1 MSASDSIDGLIKWA
15 QREPWV
21 DDFEATFEREIGPA
35 CRRAGVA
42 PDDLAETIG
51 TDLATSLWGWA
62 FEDFVSSRRGERNV
76 ADDYLKRRGWKESA
90 GARAYI
96 RALRNSTVSLYE
108 VSDVVAGE
116 NFLARDLVR
125 GGEPVRV
132 FERSATRTL
141 RQWDRIAARIVTVL
155 GKTGLTGALLPFPR
169 LLAEDALARIERV
182 RKKARAEVSTL
193 ARSLGSNARESDF
206 AEMSAVDE
214 VLAGAAFMLSNLWL
228 DDMLRRALA
237 PSLPQ
242 MQNTDGEP
250 LEFMTVHFP
259 LTSEAKPPSIVAALD
274 DLPSLRKDD
283 GNRWTWIR
291 AKAQPRKPAKR
302 KTPNA
307 PTVGMTLEDGGLV
320 LGHIELMAKAV
331 TLSVNS
337 EARAERGRAILEPA
351 LAGLVRPS
359 LVERQTVEQMMASQR
374 GRAVPRGGLS
384 ISPEEERRIVHQ
396 ALTDHYRKTL
406 DDPIPMLGGQSPR
419 KAARTPNGRTKV
431 VEWLKTLENSSARH
445 GPDDPM
451 ADYDFAWLWHE
462 LGLVEDRR

>member
-51 TDLATSLWGWA
+51 ADLATSLWGWA

-141 RQWDRIAARIVTVL
+141 RQWDRIAARIVTV
-155 GKTGLTGALLPFPR
+155 KTGLTGALLPFPR
-169 LLAEDALARIERV
+169 PLAEDALARIERV

-374 GRAVPRGGLS
+374 AARSLAAA
-384 ISPEEERRIVHQ
+384 SPS
-396 ALTDHYRKTL
+396 
-406 DDPIPMLGGQSPR
+406 PPR
-419 KAARTPNGRTKV
+419 KNAG
-431 VEWLKTLENSSARH
+431 SSI
-445 GPDDPM
+445 
-451 ADYDFAWLWHE
+451 
-462 LGLVEDRR
+462 RR